1 VSVPEY
7 ECLLYA
13 LTDGVATITLN
24 RPDRMNVYNSRMRT
38 ELISVFDRTDADDA
52 VKAVVFTGSGRAFCA
67 GADISEGKDALDANR
82 RRDPGQP
89 LIVNG
94 VRRDGTGMLTLRI
107 FNSLKPV
114 IAAINGAAA
123 GAGATLTLPMDIR
136 MASTE
141 ARYGFVFA
149 RRGVTPEAASSW
161 FLPRLVGIATSLEW
175 CYSGRLVTA
184 QEALAAGLVRSIHAP
199 SELLP
204 AAQALAREFAANG
217 APVSMALT
225 RQMMWR
231 MLGASHP
238 MEAHSV
244 DSRAIRA
251 RGASAD
257 AKEGLTAF
265 LQKRQPI
272 FVDRVTDLPN
282 VFPNWI
288 EPEFR

>member
-1 VSVPEY
+1 VPEEY
-7 ECLLYA
+7 ECLLYT

-38 ELISVFDRTDADDA
+38 ELLSVFDRTDADDA
-52 VKAVVFTGSGRAFCA
+52 VKAVVVTGSGRAFCA
-67 GADISEGKDALDANR
+67 GADISEGKDALDADR

-107 FNSLKPV
+107 FDSLKPV

-123 GAGATLTLPMDIR
+123 GAGATMTLPMDIR

-175 CYSGRLVTA
+175 CYSGKIITA
-184 QEALAAGLVRSIHAP
+184 QEALAAGLVRSVHAP

-204 AAQALAREFAANG
+204 AAQALARDFGEHA

-265 LQKRQPI
+265 LEKRQPV
-272 FVDRVTDLPN
+272 FVDRVSDLPN

-288 EPEFR
+288 EPDFR

>member
-1 VSVPEY
+1 VPEEY

-13 LTDGVATITLN
+13 LSDGVATITLN
-24 RPDRMNVYNSRMRT
+24 RPERMNVYNSRMRT

-52 VKAVVFTGSGRAFCA
+52 VKAVVITGSGRAFCA

-114 IAAINGAAA
+114 IAAVNGAAA

-141 ARYGFVFA
+141 ARYGFVFV

-184 QEALAAGLVRSIHAP
+184 QEALAAGLVRSVHAP
-199 SELLP
+199 AELLP
-204 AAQALAREFAANG
+204 AAQALAREFAQNG

-257 AKEGLTAF
+257 AREGLTAF
-265 LQKRQPI
+265 LQKRPPI
-272 FVDRVTDLPN
+272 FVDRVSDLPN

-288 EPEFR
+288 EPDFR

>member
-1 VSVPEY
+1 VPEY

>member
-1 VSVPEY
+1 
-7 ECLLYA
+7 
-13 LTDGVATITLN
+13 
-24 RPDRMNVYNSRMRT
+24 MNVYNSRMRA
-38 ELISVFDRTDADDA
+38 ELISVFDRTDTDDA

-114 IAAINGAAA
+114 IAAVNGAAA

-175 CYSGRLVTA
+175 CYSGRLITA
-184 QEALAAGLVRSIHAP
+184 QEALAAGLVRSVHAP